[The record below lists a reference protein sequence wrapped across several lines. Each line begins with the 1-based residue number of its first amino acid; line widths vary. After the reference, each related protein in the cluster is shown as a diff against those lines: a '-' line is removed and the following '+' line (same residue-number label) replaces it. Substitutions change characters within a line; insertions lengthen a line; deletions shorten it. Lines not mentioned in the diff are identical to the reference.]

1 MPVTFFPL
9 PLSANAHL
17 MGDTSH
23 VQRSTEAGRP
33 SAEKDGGRGRRMGL
47 WFTEQEGDVEF
58 SSSVKWA

>member
-33 SAEKDGGRGRRMGL
+33 SAEAKCRKMEAGAEGWGSGLLSRRETL
-47 WFTEQEGDVEF
+47 SFPRL
-58 SSSVKWA
+58 